1 MKRRVG
7 SNLNIGTSSL
17 LLIFIVLSL
26 VSFAVLSLSSALTDR
41 NMVEQTMQ
49 RSTEYYEAC
58 NAAEHTLA
66 DLNAALIEASIDG
79 TLTTGTHQF
88 DIAINASQKLSVAM
102 ETHKPD
108 SEGYCYTIT
117 AWKVVNSSSPEPD
130 TSVNLLIK

>member
-41 NMVEQTMQ
+41 NMVNQTMQ

-58 NAAEHTLA
+58 NAAEHKLA
-66 DLNAALIEASIDG
+66 ELNDSLMVSYKDDALTNGVHDFEITINEA
-79 TLTTGTHQF
+79 
-88 DIAINASQKLSVAM
+88 QKLCVSLT
-102 ETHKPD
+102 THKPD
-108 SEGYCYTIT
+108 ENGYCYTIT
-117 AWKVVNSSSPEPD
+117 SWKVVNESTPEPD
-130 TSVNLLIK
+130 TGIKLLIQ